1 MPVGK
6 RQPTNNMMYAVIIF
20 VVLFLCAVVGA
31 VVFYLRAENLNQEFS
46 RIREQNQELV
56 TNNEYQN
63 IGEIVGTKQRME
75 TYLGKMV
82 SNLDETVYLILG
94 GTPEQRSAEAKVS
107 DATSK
112 YQATVTEL
120 TSQNYIQVVDPNT
133 SGLIWIIQQLK
144 TNLTNSRQ
152 SESELKNSLIEL
164 QNRFDDVNSANFRKQ
179 QILLAEKE
187 DYQQQVEDIRK
198 NYDDLDAFLRQE
210 TGEQVQTLMT
220 KNDELKTLN
229 KDLDQR
235 LMKTEAEFQ
244 LAQERMSL
252 AQEQLDAIAPPPDS
266 SIAAY
271 KSDGEILLIDDQS
284 KIVHINIG
292 TKDRVYQGLTF
303 SVYDKHAPIPK
314 DGKGKAQIEI
324 YNVGDTISA
333 ARIIEDDIKNPV
345 ILNDIIIN
353 LIWDKDRTN
362 VFVVAGDFDVDGD
375 TFVDIDGSEKI
386 KALINKWG
394 GVVADNVSIETD
406 YIVLGQQPI
415 VPQKPTFE
423 EMGIDP
429 LAEGRYNAAIQ
440 RSALY
445 TKIQQQAQGYSIP
458 VFNTERFL
466 YFIGY
471 KSLADKPGA
480 F

>member
-6 RQPTNNMMYAVIIF
+6 RQPANNMMYAVIIF
-20 VVLFLCAVVGA
+20 VVLFLCAVVAA
-31 VVFYLRAENLNQEFS
+31 VVFYLRTENLNQEFS

-56 TNNEYQN
+56 TNAEYQN
-63 IGEIVGTKQRME
+63 IGEIVGTKQRTE

-82 SNLDETVYLILG
+82 SNLDEVVYLILG
-94 GTPEQRSAEAKVS
+94 GAPEQRSAEAKVS
-107 DATSK
+107 DVTSK
-112 YQATVTEL
+112 YQASVAEL
-120 TSQNYIQVVDPNT
+120 TSQNYIQVTDPNT
-133 SGLIWIIQQLK
+133 SGLIWIVEQLK

-152 SESELKNSLIEL
+152 SESELKNSLNVL
-164 QNRFDDVNSANFRKQ
+164 QNRFDDAIKASIEKEQ
-179 QILLAEKE
+179 TLLAEKE
-187 DYQQQVEDIRK
+187 QYQQDVEDIRNSYAEIK
-198 NYDDLDAFLRQE
+198 ALMEQNTE
-210 TGEQVQTLMT
+210 EQVQTLLQD
-220 KNDELKTLN
+220 KDELDTLN
-229 KDLDQR
+229 KDLKQR
-235 LMKTEAEFQ
+235 LMKTEAEFL
-244 LAQERMSL
+244 LAQERMSA

-266 SIAAY
+266 SMTAY

-292 TKDRVYQGLTF
+292 TNDRVYQGLTF

-314 DGKGKAQIEI
+314 DGKGKAQIEV

-333 ARIIEDDIKNPV
+333 ARIIEDNIKNPV
-345 ILNDIIIN
+345 ILNDTIIN
-353 LIWDKDRTN
+353 LIWDKDRAN

-375 TFVDIDGSEKI
+375 TFIDVDGAEKI
-386 KALINKWG
+386 KAIISKWG
-394 GVVADNVSIETD
+394 GVVADTVTIDTD
-406 YIVLGQQPI
+406 YVVLGQEPLI
-415 VPQKPTFE
+415 PQRPTFE

-429 LAEGRYNAAIQ
+429 MAEGRYNAAVQ
-440 RSALY
+440 RSDLY
-445 TKIQQQAQGYSIP
+445 TRIQQQAQGYSIP

>member
-6 RQPTNNMMYAVIIF
+6 RQPTNTILYAAIVF
-20 VVLFLCAVVGA
+20 MVLFLLALVAA
-31 VVFYLRAENLNQEFS
+31 VVFYLRTENFRQEANTLT
-46 RIREQNQELV
+46 EQNQQLV
-56 TNNEYQN
+56 TSNDWLN
-63 IGEIVGTKQRME
+63 IGAIIGSRQRTE

-82 SNLDETVYLILG
+82 GYLDEMVYLILG
-94 GTPEQRSAEAKVS
+94 GASEQRSAEAKVS
-107 DATSK
+107 DVNTK
-112 YQATVTEL
+112 FQATLSEL
-120 TSQNYIQVVDPNT
+120 ITQNYVQVTDPNIT
-133 SGLIWIIQQLK
+133 GMVWIVEQLK
-144 TNLTNSRQ
+144 NNLANTKQ
-152 SESELKNSLIEL
+152 SESALKNNLNEL
-164 QNRFDDVNSANFRKQ
+164 QNRFDDAITAGIEKEQ
-179 QILLAEKE
+179 TLLAEKE
-187 DYQQQVEDIRK
+187 KYQQQVDEIRK
-198 NYDDLDAFLRQE
+198 NYDDLKTLMQQSTD
-210 TGEQVQTLMT
+210 EQVQTLMDQLEQIQT
-220 KNDELKTLN
+220 QN
-229 KDLDQR
+229 KDLNQR

-244 LAQERMSL
+244 LAQKRMSL
-252 AQEQLDAIAPPPDS
+252 AQEQLEAIAPPPDT

-314 DGKGKAQIEI
+314 DGKGKAQIEVF
-324 YNVGDTISA
+324 NVGDTISA

-345 ILNDIIIN
+345 ILNDIVIN
-353 LIWDKDRTN
+353 LIWDKDKTN

-375 TFVDIDGSEKI
+375 TFVDVDGPEKI

-394 GVVADNVSIETD
+394 GVVVENVSTETD
-406 YIVLGQQPI
+406 YILLGQEPL
-415 VPQKPTFE
+415 VPRKPTFE

-429 LAEGRYNAAIQ
+429 LAEDRYKAAVQ
-440 RSALY
+440 RRERYL
-445 TKIQQQAQGYSIP
+445 KVQQQGQGYSIP
-458 VFNTERFL
+458 IFNTERFL